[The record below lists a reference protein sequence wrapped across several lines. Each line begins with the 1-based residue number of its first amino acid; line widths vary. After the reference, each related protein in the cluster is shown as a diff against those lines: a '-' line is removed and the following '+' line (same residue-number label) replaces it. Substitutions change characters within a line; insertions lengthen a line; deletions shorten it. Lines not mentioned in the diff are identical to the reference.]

1 MRTKT
6 LVLSALLGV
15 ASITGALAAGEVYSV
30 NAVGYV
36 NVTIAPGFSMIANPL
51 SAATNTV
58 EALFAGVTGGVPDD
72 TTIYKFS
79 STAGWLPNART
90 FGAWD
95 QPNDT
100 LLPGEGVFI
109 LNPTTA
115 AFQVTFVGEVP
126 QGNLTNALPVGFSL
140 RSSMVPQAGKLAT
153 DLKFPTKDALNADVD
168 FTVYRFNVPGKS
180 AGYSVYPY
188 EFGGWSIEEP
198 VPAVA
203 EGFFVQM
210 PVAAKWVRVFNV
222 NQ

>member
-6 LVLSALLGV
+6 ILLSALLAV
-15 ASITGALAAGEVYSV
+15 ASLTTALAAGEVYSV

-36 NVTIAPGFSMIANPL
+36 NVTVAPGFSMIANPL
-51 SAATNTV
+51 VAATNTI

-79 STAGWLPNART
+79 STSGWLPNART

-95 QPNDT
+95 LPDDT

-109 LNPTTA
+109 LNPTTT
-115 AFQVTFVGEVP
+115 AFTVTFVGEVP
-126 QGNLTNALPVGFSL
+126 QGTLTNALPLGFSL
-140 RSSMVPQAGKLAT
+140 RSSMVPQSGKLAT
-153 DLKFPTKDALNADVD
+153 DLGFPLKDAQNNDVD
-168 FTVYRFNVPGKS
+168 FTIYRFNVPGKS
-180 AGYSVYPY
+180 AGYTSYPY

-203 EGFFVQM
+203 EGFFVQL
-210 PVAAKWVRVFNV
+210 PVAASWVRTFDV